1 MRKLSLFALLISSA
15 VAAPALADDAPA
27 GAPPA
32 APAPA
37 TAAAPPAEAAPAA
50 AAPAEKKK
58 HGGGGGLGIDPTAP
72 QAGAI
77 LVSPVE
83 VVAPPEENTSS
94 EWKFDVTGYFR
105 APLRMSWGPPHN
117 QDPNPNP
124 QGIVQP
130 NAGTQ

>member
-1 MRKLSLFALLISSA
+1 MRKLSLFALLLSSA
-15 VAAPALADDAPA
+15 AAAPAFAQDAPA

-32 APAPA
+32 AE
-37 TAAAPPAEAAPAA
+37 AAPPAAA
-50 AAPAEKKK
+50 AKPAQPRPPPAEKKK
-58 HGGGGGLGIDPTAP
+58 HGGGPGLWLDPTVP
-72 QAGAI
+72 QSGAI

-117 QDPNPNP
+117 PD
-124 QGIVQP
+124 P
-130 NAGTQ
+130 NAGPAAS